1 MSLDHLNQ
9 PEPVQPENNDSEI
22 YSVFEEV
29 EVPVFEES
37 NRKMNPLT
45 LYLVIAAIVA
55 VVLACVILGFTLLS
69 GEETPSENTDTDQSD
84 TTQVTDNA
92 EDNSLVLLD
101 KTDKGKVVLRQID
114 FKNAEGSFTVYYN
127 EKNGKFLLKGYEDIE
142 LSEDLVTVMKGYT
155 TTIVATEQVKTPGA
169 LKNYGLDKPEASALI
184 TYADGSTVTLHLG
197 KTLPTGDGYYGTL
210 NTKDG
215 VYMFDADSVSLFRFR
230 PAAFADTV
238 LVSSPTVKKDDTYG
252 SAVLKEI
259 QYTGKNYAQPFTM
272 RRSYHTDGEELQ
284 LFSYIISAP
293 YLRGA
298 TDAAAGYLSSFKAL
312 SASHA
317 LYLHPT
323 AEQKKKLGFDSPMA
337 KLHITMAVETSKS
350 DAEDAPNI
358 YYNETTAVLTIG
370 STDSD
375 GNYMA
380 MLEGVD
386 AIFLLEKEAFS
397 SIADRTYENS
407 VNELL
412 FLKNIDQIGRITIE
426 IDGKTTDFQLKHYPN
441 EEKLDD
447 QMQVIAEGKT
457 MSTGD
462 FRELYQLLMGLA
474 RMDTLK
480 NVPEGKPVMT
490 VKMYTTEG
498 KFYMGATY
506 HSLSG
511 TLCAVETTEGEVF
524 ATRWRNVTHFMEQVE
539 NLLNSEKVLIMTY

>member
-9 PEPVQPENNDSEI
+9 PVQPENNDSER
-22 YSVFEEV
+22 YSAFEEV
-29 EVPVFEES
+29 NTPASDDTPRQVS
-37 NRKMNPLT
+37 SLT
-45 LYLVIAAIVA
+45 FSLIIATIVA
-55 VVLACVILGFTLLS
+55 VVLACVVLGFVLLS
-69 GEETPSENTDTDQSD
+69 GEEDPANTDTDQNSE
-84 TTQVTDNA
+84 TEVTDPV

-101 KTDKGKVVLRQID
+101 KTDKGKVVLRRID
-114 FKNAEGSFTVYYN
+114 CTNKEGSYTVYYN
-127 EKNGKFLLKGYEDIE
+127 DKDGKFLLKGYEDID

-155 TTIVATEQVKTPGA
+155 ATIVATEQVKNPGK
-169 LKNYGLDKPEASALI
+169 LKDYGLDKPESTARI
-184 TYADGSTVTLHLG
+184 TYADGTTVTLKLG
-197 KTLPTGDGYYGTL
+197 KELPSGDGYYGTL
-210 NTKDG
+210 DAKEG
-215 VYMFDADSVSLFRFR
+215 VFMFDADSVSMYRFR
-230 PAAFADTV
+230 AAAFADTV
-238 LVSSPTVKKDDTYG
+238 LVSTPTVKKDDTYG

-293 YLRGA
+293 YLRGT
-298 TDAAAGYLSSFKAL
+298 TDATAGYLSSMKSL
-312 SASHA
+312 NASHA

-323 AEQKKKLGFDSPMA
+323 EDQKAKLGFNDPLA
-337 KLHITMAVETSKS
+337 KIRLTMAVETSKS
-350 DAEDAPNI
+350 EDENAPNI
-358 YYNETTAVLTIG
+358 YYNESSAVLTIG

-375 GNYMA
+375 GNYRA
-380 MLEGVD
+380 MLNGID

-412 FLKNIDQIGRITIE
+412 FLKNIDQLGRITIE

-447 QMQVIAEGKT
+447 QMTVTAENKT
-457 MSTGD
+457 LSTTD

-474 RMDTLK
+474 RMETLDK
-480 NVPEGKPVMT
+480 IPEGKPVMT

-506 HSLSG
+506 HSISG

-524 ATRWRNVTHFMEQVE
+524 ATRWRNVTYFMEQVE
-539 NLLNSEKVLIMTY
+539 NLLNGDKVLIMTY